1 MLHSNLNDAPKYIQ
15 VGSLPVNSFLRESCH
30 YIVTEVMAGRHKH
43 ATVHPPGPQ
52 NPFLRMS
59 YTSHPIHGSQQ

>member
-52 NPFLRMS
+52 NPFL
-59 YTSHPIHGSQQ
+59 